1 MHIHDYI
8 ISDVVGHAG
17 VLLCACGLLC
27 GGYWEMTEM
36 QKRFGRLSMS
46 WAAENTR
53 GGGGGTKW
61 WWAEAGREGGGRGV
75 GSASRGRH
83 AAAGYRSAGEK
94 KGNMKREIIN
104 NYK

>member
-1 MHIHDYI
+1 
-8 ISDVVGHAG
+8 
-17 VLLCACGLLC
+17 
-27 GGYWEMTEM
+27 M